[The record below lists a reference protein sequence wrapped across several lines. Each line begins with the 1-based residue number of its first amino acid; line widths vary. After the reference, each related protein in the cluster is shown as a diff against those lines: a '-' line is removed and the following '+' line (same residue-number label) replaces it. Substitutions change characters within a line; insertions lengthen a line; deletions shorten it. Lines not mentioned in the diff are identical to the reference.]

1 MKALITFIFF
11 LPLIIKAQII
21 QADSAQLDFGVV
33 LVGETDSM
41 QVNLKN
47 TSSDSLVVTNIKF
60 YTIYNEIPFS
70 AAQNTF
76 TIPANG
82 TYSLWVYFTP
92 VQNILHNSE
101 MVIQHNRF
109 SGFTAID
116 LIGQGRFDLSYYDTT
131 ENMFEEDLKKAL
143 KYRLGL
149 NYNSLSYS
157 VARDSMYASIDND
170 GGDVECVYTGTTAT
184 FNTRSGANTNGFNC
198 EHTFPQ
204 GFFSQNL
211 PMRSDIHHLFPTT
224 VTSNSNRGN
233 NPFGTVTNGTA
244 TGGGSFYTNS
254 TFEPR
259 NEQKGRTARAMLY
272 FVIRYQDYSSHFST
286 QETTLRTWH
295 GTYPP
300 DSAEK
305 ARNQQIST
313 IQSNRNPFVDFP
325 QLEERITDFVSN
337 SAAPAIFGLDILQ
350 TSINFGVFLNQQ
362 ADTFDYILV
371 NRGNQDINFTNLS
384 LSDTSI
390 LSFAGNSG
398 QNSTLNPGEAKSIQ
412 VIVQTSISSS
422 ISETLSFNTN
432 LPGSQ
437 ASLSIPISGQSVITN
452 LEDNRLQSNILV
464 YPNPFNNKLTIS
476 GAKAEALNV
485 RLFDALGKEKRI
497 DLVTRNKE
505 TIILE
510 TSNLENGFYM
520 LEVVSNNQRLTRK
533 LIK

>member
-1 MKALITFIFF
+1 MKAIFSLILLLPFFIQ
-11 LPLIIKAQII
+11 AQII
-21 QADSAQLDFGVV
+21 EADATQLDFGVV
-33 LVGETDSM
+33 LVGKTDSM

-92 VQNILHNSE
+92 IQNILHNSE

-131 ENMFEEDLKKAL
+131 ENLAEEALKRAL

-149 NYNSLSYS
+149 NYTSLSYS

-184 FNTRSGANTNGFNC
+184 FSTRAGANSNSFNC

-204 GFFSQNL
+204 GFFNQNL

-224 VTSNSNRGN
+224 VTSNSNRGSK
-233 NPFGTVTNGTA
+233 PFGTVTNGTA

-259 NEQKGRTARAMLY
+259 DEQKGRTARAMMY

-286 QETTLRTWH
+286 QENILRTWH
-295 GTYPP
+295 GAHLP

-305 ARNQQIST
+305 ARNQQISS
-313 IQSNRNPFVDFP
+313 IQNNRNPFVDYP

-337 SAAPAIFGLDILQ
+337 STAPSIFGLDILQ
-350 TSINFGVFLNQQ
+350 TSINFGAFLNQQ
-362 ADTFDYILV
+362 ADTFNYILV

-398 QNSTLNPGEAKSIQ
+398 QNSTLNPGEAISIQ
-412 VIVQTSISSS
+412 VVVQTATSKT
-422 ISETLSFNTN
+422 ISETLNFNTN
-432 LPGSQ
+432 LLGSQ
-437 ASLSIPISGQSVITN
+437 SSLSIPISGQSVITS
-452 LEDNRLQSNILV
+452 LEDNNLLDNISV

-476 GAKAEALNV
+476 WE
-485 RLFDALGKEKRI
+485 I
-497 DLVTRNKE
+497 
-505 TIILE
+505 
-510 TSNLENGFYM
+510 
-520 LEVVSNNQRLTRK
+520 
-533 LIK
+533 